1 MKILVFKCS
10 LLLLIMFGSLIGY
23 GQTIEKSRKVTEVF
37 KVGEGTEIEI
47 INKYGNIHLIPWE
60 EDSVKFIIELMVKGS
75 KQSKVD
81 KSFDYIE
88 FDFKTSKYYIIAQ
101 TLFAGKSS
109 FWSDV
114 SDLTGAIFNSSTK
127 TKIDYTVYI
136 PSNAKLKVLNK
147 YGNIYTTDHSGE
159 LEIQISNG
167 DLKAHHLSGKT
178 VIESEFGDANIEK
191 MDNGNLTISYGE
203 LHLDYAEHLVI
214 ESKSSKFYIDKVADL
229 ELNSRRDKFYL
240 GNVAIIKG
248 ASNFTLVEIDEL
260 ISKFNLT
267 TKYGDIDV
275 KSFNDKT
282 ESFNINAND
291 TDITLHFTD
300 GKRYTIGATVD
311 SKTEVMYS
319 ANIINI
325 TSKELDGK
333 EKLIEVKCTIGN
345 NNAKKVPI
353 NMDVRSGRV
362 SLKLK

>member
-1 MKILVFKCS
+1 M
-10 LLLLIMFGSLIGY
+10 
-23 GQTIEKSRKVTEVF
+23 
-37 KVGEGTEIEI
+37 
-47 INKYGNIHLIPWE
+47 
-60 EDSVKFIIELMVKGS
+60 
-75 KQSKVD
+75 
-81 KSFDYIE
+81 
-88 FDFKTSKYYIIAQ
+88 
-101 TLFAGKSS
+101 
-109 FWSDV
+109 
-114 SDLTGAIFNSSTK
+114 
-127 TKIDYTVYI
+127 
-136 PSNAKLKVLNK
+136 
-147 YGNIYTTDHSGE
+147 
-159 LEIQISNG
+159 
-167 DLKAHHLSGKT
+167 
-178 VIESEFGDANIEK
+178 
-191 MDNGNLTISYGE
+191 
-203 LHLDYAEHLVI
+203 HLDYAEHLVI